1 MQIRDLYDKYYLMPQ
16 LREHQLRVGGI
27 VRLITDDHDSIITAL
42 VHDMGNIVKF
52 DLDHPLTQVEDLEKW
67 KIEQEHV
74 RTTYGSDAHEATF
87 AILKDAGLNKYN
99 IHLRDEGRAYDNES
113 LDVDFFESMS
123 KPALFTLYGDMR
135 VSIEGVV
142 TMQERIED
150 LERRY
155 SAPRTE
161 SKWAKKLEDYM
172 QSIASIDV
180 RSITEV
186 MVEPLFDELLTMTV

>member
-1 MQIRDLYDKYYLMPQ
+1 MQIRDLYEKYNLMPQ

-27 VRLITDDHDSIITAL
+27 VRLLTDDHDSIITAL

-52 DLDHPLTQVEDLEKW
+52 DLDRPYTKINDAIKW

-74 RTTYGSDAHEATF
+74 RKTYGRDAHEATF
-87 AILKDAGLNKYN
+87 AILREAGLDNYN
-99 IHLRDEGRAYDNES
+99 IYLRDEGRAYDNES
-113 LDVDFFESMS
+113 LDIDFFANMS

-142 TMQERIED
+142 SMQERIED

-155 SAPRTE
+155 GAPRAE
-161 SKWAKKLEDYM
+161 SKWANKLEEYI
-172 QSIASIDV
+172 QSSASIDV
-180 RSITEV
+180 NSISEE
-186 MVEPLFDELLTMTV
+186 MVETLFDELLTMTV

>member
-1 MQIRDLYDKYYLMPQ
+1 MPQ

-27 VRLITDDHDSIITAL
+27 VRLITDNHDSIITAL

-52 DLDHPLTQVEDLEKW
+52 DLDNPYTKINDIEKW
-67 KIEQEHV
+67 KIEQEYV
-74 RTTYGSDAHEATF
+74 RTNYGCDAHEATF

-99 IHLRDEGRAYDNES
+99 IHLKDEGRAYNNET
-113 LDVDFFESMS
+113 LYVDFFESMS

-142 TMQERIED
+142 SMQERIED

-155 SAPRTE
+155 GAPRAE
-161 SKWAKKLEDYM
+161 SKWANKLVTYIE
-172 QSIASIDV
+172 SITNIEV
-180 RSITEV
+180 RSISEE